1 MGGVISISFPSQI
14 LPDRFLQGMNEHA
27 IYEKVGTKRQ
37 RYVSTLS
44 SYTEWVLTYMS
55 NSPSIAGLRTTWCP
69 EVVDLMERMWAHE
82 HQDRP
87 TISEVVE
94 ELESIL
100 HR

>member
-1 MGGVISISFPSQI
+1 MI
-14 LPDRFLQGMNEHA
+14 LILIASSAIPDRFLQGMNEHA

-37 RYVSTLS
+37 RYVSTLTS
-44 SYTEWVLTYMS
+44 FHDWVLTYMP
-55 NSPSIAGLRTTWCP
+55 NSPSITSLRTTWCP